1 METSVVG
8 NNKMMTFKNIVLHCF
23 VEGKIIDTIGDVIEE
38 SVEVDNSASN
48 NSESYSIH
56 NVVCKILR
64 AFNITKI
71 DFSTVQVY
79 TYTSNSLVRILNTH
93 FLENNGEVYVC
104 SAKDRASL
112 QKYLLKKKVK
122 VSDREEMF
130 SSQSQDSTSVQRQSV
145 GPRVN
150 MGRNTVERLEYH
162 LEHRNDCD
170 YSK

>member
-8 NNKMMTFKNIVLHCF
+8 NSKMYKNIVIHCF
-23 VEGKIIDTIGDVIEE
+23 VEGKLIDTIGDVIEE
-38 SVEVDNSASN
+38 SVEIDNNTAN
-48 NSESYSIH
+48 RIESCSIH
-56 NVVCKILR
+56 NVVCRILR

-71 DFSTVQVY
+71 DFNTIQVF

-104 SAKDRASL
+104 SPKDRVSL
-112 QKYLLKKKVK
+112 QKYLFKQSEKL
-122 VSDREEMF
+122 SDKEKS
-130 SSQSQDSTSVQRQSV
+130 SSQSQSYSSLQRQSV

-150 MGRNTVERLEYH
+150 MGRSTVERLEYH
-162 LEHRNDCD
+162 IAHRNDCD